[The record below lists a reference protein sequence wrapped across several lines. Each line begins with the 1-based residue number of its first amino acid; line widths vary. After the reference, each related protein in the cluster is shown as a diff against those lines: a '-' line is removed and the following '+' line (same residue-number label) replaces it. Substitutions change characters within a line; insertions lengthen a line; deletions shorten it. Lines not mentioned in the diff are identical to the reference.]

1 MELSNWLADD
11 WLSGSK
17 KYKQFGQLVVQIL
30 QNDQYYI
37 FVCRYN
43 FIPHLKT
50 VILKIDWIYTYFVNI
65 DACIKIQ
72 EFINHINI
80 TLIIVANIESYTTIH
95 ISAEIMFWFV

>member
-1 MELSNWLADD
+1 M
-11 WLSGSK
+11 
-17 KYKQFGQLVVQIL
+17 VVQIL

-43 FIPHLKT
+43 FVPPLKT
-50 VILKIDWIYTYFVNI
+50 VILKIDWIYTYVVNI

-80 TLIIVANIESYTTIH
+80 MLIIIAHIELYTTIH
-95 ISAEIMFWFV
+95 SSAEIVF